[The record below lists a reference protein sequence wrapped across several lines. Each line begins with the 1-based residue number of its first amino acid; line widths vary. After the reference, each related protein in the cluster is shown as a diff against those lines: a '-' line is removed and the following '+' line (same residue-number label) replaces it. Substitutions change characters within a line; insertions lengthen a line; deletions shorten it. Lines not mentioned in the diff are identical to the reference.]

1 MKYTLNNKE
10 IEIKRMKSANGGYFS
25 TCYVDGKMVFS
36 VNGRTQDECIG
47 KEMMKLGEIE
57 MSL

>member
-10 IEIKRMKSANGGYFS
+10 IEVKRLRGVNGGYSS
-25 TCYVDGKMVFS
+25 TCYVDGKRVFS
-36 VNGRTQDECIG
+36 VSGRTQDECIG
-47 KEMMKLGEIE
+47 KEMVKLGEVE

>member
-10 IEIKRMKSANGGYFS
+10 IEVKRLRGVNGTYSS
-25 TCYVDGKMVFS
+25 TCYVDGKRVFS
-36 VNGRTQDECIG
+36 VSGRTKDECIG
-47 KEMMKLGEIE
+47 KEMAKLGEVE